1 MKKDDE
7 PKEELR
13 LKYNEPND
21 HLGLFGRPHE
31 KWMHIDSSRLDEC
44 LKYMYEN
51 NIKHIDINDLY
62 YKEKDISFLN
72 DLKDYLEGLR
82 IDARGYRYDVINKLH
97 LLKILAVEDNKQ
109 DVVDFSNFPN
119 LEECASFTFCKRLV
133 NIESCKKL
141 KSLTALKYKPKSGDF
156 SELPFIP
163 SLEVLELFYV
173 TSSCFK
179 GIERFSHLKAISL
192 YRAHKLESLDD
203 LLPLSDVLE
212 QLVLEGKTKIFD
224 YQALGKLREIR
235 HLFLSNVGDI
245 KNLSF
250 LETMPRLNHFVFWG
264 SNVVDGDL
272 SYCKKVNGWVAFSN
286 KKHYSMTFEELH
298 PKWVAEQ
305 RKRDKEV
312 KVEII
317 DSKDFDLFRA
327 KNIEDLVID

>member
-1 MKKDDE
+1 MKYE
-7 PKEELR
+7 
-13 LKYNEPND
+13 NEQIKRIN
-21 HLGLFGRPHE
+21 E
-31 KWMHIDSSRLDEC
+31 INVDSVAFISTSG
-44 LKYMYEN
+44 YEN
-51 NIKHIDINDLY
+51 NSSFETIDINDLY

-163 SLEVLELFYV
+163 SLEVLKLLYLTP
-173 TSSCFK
+173 TSFK
-179 GIERFSHLKAISL
+179 GIERFTHLKNILL

-203 LLPLSDVLE
+203 LVSLADVLE
-212 QLVLEGKTKIFD
+212 EFELEGKTKIFD
-224 YQALGKLREIR
+224 YQALGKLRVIKR
-235 HLFLSNVGDI
+235 LFLRNVGDI
-245 KNLSF
+245 KDLSF
-250 LETMPRLNHFVFWG
+250 LETMPSLNHFVFSR

-272 SYCKKVNGWVAFSN
+272 SYCKKVNGWVAFTD
-286 KKHYSMTFEELH
+286 KKHYSMTMEELH
-298 PKWVAEQ
+298 PEWMAEQ
-305 RKRDKEV
+305 RKRLKEM
-312 KVEII
+312 KEEMI
-317 DSKDFDLFRA
+317 SKYGDIF
-327 KNIEDLVID
+327 